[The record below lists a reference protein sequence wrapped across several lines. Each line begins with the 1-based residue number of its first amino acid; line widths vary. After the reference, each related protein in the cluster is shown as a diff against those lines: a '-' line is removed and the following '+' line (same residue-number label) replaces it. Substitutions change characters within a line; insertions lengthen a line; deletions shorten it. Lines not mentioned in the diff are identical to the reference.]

1 LSKVG
6 CLTISPLKS
15 SSCQKAEMKRTTSE
29 PR

>member
-1 LSKVG
+1 LAKVG